1 MTASQLRYN
10 ILLGVDSLYEGT
22 APRYNDAQMSAIINR
37 AQRRVFR
44 TYAKKF
50 DSDEKAKRILAP
62 LLKRASV
69 SDGDITATID
79 ATITDYPHIASTLNS
94 TFYTLPAGVGYIKE
108 ESAILTTDPVI
119 VLPIT
124 YDYFNKNYKN
134 RYKKPHTELIW
145 RMDAKLD
152 SGSHVV
158 EIIYPNTSTLAD
170 YTISYL
176 RFPTSIVVDTVAPIS
191 ETPCEI
197 PDEGFQDEIISE
209 AVKIIVA
216 ALNGEGYQVAAVEK
230 NFDEN

>member
-1 MTASQLRYN
+1 MTAAQLRYN
-10 ILLGVDSLYEGT
+10 ILIGVDSLYAGT
-22 APRYNDAQMSAIINR
+22 APGYNDTQMSAIINR

-44 TYAKKF
+44 NYAKNF
-50 DSDEKAKRILAP
+50 DTDEKVKRILAP

-69 SDGDITATID
+69 TDGDISATVD
-79 ATITDYPHIASTLNS
+79 TTITDYKHIASTLAS
-94 TFYTLPAGVGYIKE
+94 TFYTLPSDVAYIKE

-158 EIIYPNTSTLAD
+158 EIIYPSTSTLSD
-170 YTISYL
+170 YTITYL
-176 RFPTSIVVDTVAPIS
+176 KFPTNIVVDTVAPIA

-197 PDEGFQDEIISE
+197 PDQGFQDEIISE
-209 AVKIIVA
+209 SVKIIVA
-216 ALNGEGYQVAAVEK
+216 ALNDEGYQVASLEK